1 MNKISDITRQD
12 ILDII
17 KDGFVE
23 EYDEPVYDG
32 ESGEFITESRVYMPF
47 YGRLD
52 EIGFFSRIYDLKS
65 LPSHDSRYRDA
76 LGDISCH
83 LRWGDYE
90 DCWFFQD
97 RRFKLLQGDGD
108 EPLLNFIC
116 EMLHPAVRIEKSPWK
131 AYLEKFNELLHADG
145 YELYAAQH
153 ISGRDI
159 YKARAY
165 SQVDIPLLPNSLF
178 SERYKELISFG
189 NGEAV
194 DNISGNIDF
203 NAKKH
208 LCKVMFE
215 FAEPMRIQRNRY
227 DSWLDNTDAL
237 AEAINHL
244 NEHMEIPVIDLRAAE
259 FSPCPKE
266 ELLAN
271 FFMPFVF
278 DVIEFQFEELSNG
291 EKAPFQAAIND
302 SLRKDNLSFRLS
314 DRGLIELQA
323 DHEVLS
329 PEIITN
335 VDLITEPGIHDLL
348 KEAIEK
354 HMQPT
359 VQAHRDA
366 VEKIW
371 DALERLKTYYT
382 TMDKRA
388 SASKIVDDMAGGNA
402 SFVKLFD
409 DEFTALTKIGNGF
422 RIRHHETNKVDITD
436 PRHYDYFFNRCLSLI
451 ALAIQYLQ

>member
-1 MNKISDITRQD
+1 MNNITDITRQD
-12 ILDII
+12 IEDII

-23 EYDEPVYDG
+23 TFDEPVYDG
-32 ESGEFITESRVYMPF
+32 ETGEYVTERKVYMP
-47 YGRLD
+47 YCGRLD
-52 EIGFFSRIYDLKS
+52 EIAFFSRLYDLKS

-90 DCWFFQD
+90 EWWFFQD
-97 RRFKLLQGDGD
+97 RRFNLLHGDGD
-108 EPLLNFIC
+108 EPLLNFVC

-131 AYLEKFNELLHADG
+131 SYLEKFNELLRADG

-165 SQVDIPLLPNSLF
+165 TQRDVPVLPDSLF
-178 SERYKELISFG
+178 SERYKELISYG

-194 DNISGNIDF
+194 DNISGSVGYD
-203 NAKKH
+203 AKKH
-208 LCKVMFE
+208 LCKVMIE
-215 FAEPMRIQRNRY
+215 FAEPMRIQRSRY
-227 DSWLDNTDAL
+227 DSWTDDTDAL
-237 AEAINHL
+237 AEAINHV
-244 NEHMEIPVIDLRAAE
+244 NEHIEIPVIDLRAAD

-266 ELLAN
+266 ELLAS
-271 FFMPFVF
+271 FFTPFVF
-278 DVIEFQFEELSNG
+278 DVIEYQFEELSNG
-291 EKAPFQAAIND
+291 EKTSFQAAIND
-302 SLRKDNLSFRLS
+302 SMRKDNLSFRLS
-314 DRGLIELQA
+314 DSGLIELQT
-323 DHEVLS
+323 DHEVLT
-329 PEIITN
+329 PEIIES
-335 VDLITEPGIHDLL
+335 VEHISEPGIKQLL

-359 VQAHRDA
+359 VKAHRDA

-388 SASKIVDDMAGGNA
+388 SASKIVCDMAAGDQNYIALFNA
-402 SFVKLFD
+402 
-409 DEFTALTKIGNGF
+409 EFRALTDIGNDYC
-422 RIRHHETNKVDITD
+422 IRHHETNKIEIAD
-436 PRHYDYFFNRCLSLI
+436 PRYYDYFFNRCLSLI
-451 ALAIQYLQ
+451 ALAIQYLR

>member
-1 MNKISDITRQD
+1 VNKISDITRQD
-12 ILDII
+12 IQDII

-23 EYDEPVYDG
+23 VFDEPVYDG
-32 ESGEFITESRVYMPF
+32 ETGEYVTESKVYMPF

-52 EIGFFSRIYDLKS
+52 EIGFFSRLYDLKS

-90 DCWFFQD
+90 EGWFFQD

-108 EPLLNFIC
+108 EPLLSFIC

-131 AYLEKFNELLHADG
+131 SYLEKFNELLHADG

-165 SQVDIPLLPNSLF
+165 TQSETPVLPDNLF

-189 NGEAV
+189 NGDAI
-194 DNISGNIDF
+194 DNISGNVGY

-215 FAEPMRIQRNRY
+215 FAEPMRIQRSRY
-227 DSWLDNTDAL
+227 DNWTDNTDAL
-237 AEAINHL
+237 KEAISHL
-244 NEHMEIPVIDLRAAE
+244 NEYMEIPVIDLSSAM
-259 FSPCPKE
+259 FSPCPVE
-266 ELLAN
+266 ELLASY
-271 FFMPFVF
+271 FTPFIF
-278 DVIEFQFEELSNG
+278 DVIEYQFNELSTR

-314 DRGLIELQA
+314 DSGLIELQA

-329 PEIITN
+329 PEIIAN
-335 VDLITEPGIHDLL
+335 VDLVAEPGIRDLI

-388 SASKIVDDMAGGNA
+388 SASKIVADMADGDQNY
-402 SFVKLFD
+402 
-409 DEFTALTKIGNGF
+409 TALFNAEFKALTDIGNDY
-422 RIRHHETNKVDITD
+422 RIRHHETNKIDISD
-436 PRHYDYFFNRCLSLI
+436 PRYYDYFFNRCLSLI